1 MLASTA
7 SHPQRLYIYIYIDY
21 VCICVC
27 IAPDIWDVWD
37 IWGSTHSV
45 FISYWNQAAAGLDY
59 NWARFDPLKEEEVS
73 EALSY

>member
-1 MLASTA
+1 M
-7 SHPQRLYIYIYIDY
+7 
-21 VCICVC
+21 C